1 MRRQSF
7 LSALTAGAVC
17 ACALGT
23 ATLQAQ
29 HGDAPAGAVTKAIAV
44 LYPTQGS
51 KVVGVV
57 TFTKAQGGVKVQGQ
71 ITGLTP
77 GKHGFHVH
85 EFGDPSDPA
94 AKSAGGHFNPK
105 GAPHGA
111 PAAGK
116 RHVGDLGNI
125 EANESGVAMLDM
137 VDPMLSF
144 EGPASILGRGLIV
157 HEKADDLMTQPTGDA
172 GGRVAVAV
180 IGVTKA
186 Q

>member
-1 MRRQSF
+1 MRRQS
-7 LSALTAGAVC
+7 LISAFAAGAVC
-17 ACALGT
+17 ACTLGT

-29 HGDAPAGAVTKAIAV
+29 HGDAPMSDVTKAIAV
-44 LYPTQGS
+44 LYPTKGS
-51 KVVGVV
+51 EVAGVV
-57 TFTKAQGGVKVQGQ
+57 TFTKVADGVKVVGR

-111 PAAGK
+111 PGSGK

-125 EANESGVAMLDM
+125 EANASGVAEIDV

-144 EGPASILGRGLIV
+144 HGPASILGRGLIV
-157 HEKADDLMTQPTGDA
+157 HEKADDLTTQPTGDA

-180 IGVTKA
+180 IGVTKG